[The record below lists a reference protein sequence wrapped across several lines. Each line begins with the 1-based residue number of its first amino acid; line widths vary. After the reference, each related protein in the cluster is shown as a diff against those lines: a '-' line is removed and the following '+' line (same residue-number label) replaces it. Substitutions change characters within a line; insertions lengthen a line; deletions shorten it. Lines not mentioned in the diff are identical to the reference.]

1 MKSKC
6 RSNQCLRVGEFESG
20 ICDKCQNLIKQGFKK
35 RKPIKKNSD
44 LSFPKAFKEAKQ
56 TFQLL
61 RRVQEADTNGMV
73 KCVHGSIKHY
83 TRCDSGHFYPAM
95 YKNTCFNHLNVHPQ
109 EKTKNM
115 DMMNPATVL
124 EYRNFLINKIGIH
137 ELERLESIY
146 KLPKKY
152 SSFELIEMTKA
163 WKAEIEQ
170 IKKAKNL

>member
-6 RSNQCLRVGEFESG
+6 RSNQCLRVGEFLNG
-20 ICDKCQNLIKQGFKK
+20 ICPKCQNLIKQGFKK

-73 KCVHGSIKHY
+73 KTVHGGIKHY
-83 TRCDSGHFYPAM
+83 TKVDAGHYLPAY
-95 YKNTCFNHLNVHPQ
+95 YKNTCFNQFNVWCQ
-109 EKTKNM
+109 EKNKNM
-115 DMMNPATVL
+115 DMQNPMTVL
-124 EYRNFLINKIGIH
+124 EYRNFLINKIGIN

-152 SSFELIEMTKA
+152 SAFELIEMTKA
-163 WKAEIEQ
+163 WKVEIEQ
-170 IKKAKNL
+170 IKKVKNL

>member
-6 RSNQCLRVGEFESG
+6 RSNQCLRVGEFENG
-20 ICDKCQNLIKQGFKK
+20 ICPKCQKLIKQGFKS

-61 RRVQEADTNGMV
+61 RRVQEADINGMV

-83 TRCDSGHFYPAM
+83 TKVDAGHYLPAN
-95 YKNTCFNHLNVHPQ
+95 YKYHCFNPLNVHPQ
-109 EKTKNM
+109 EKNKNM
-115 DMMNPATVL
+115 DMHCVITVL
-124 EYRNFLINKIGIH
+124 EYREFLIKKIGLVEVEKMEQTH
-137 ELERLESIY
+137 RLER
-146 KLPKKY
+146 KY
-152 SSFELIEMTKA
+152 SVFELIEMTKA
-163 WKAEIEQ
+163 WKLEIEQ

>member
-6 RSNQCLRVGEFESG
+6 RSNQCLRFGEFENG
-20 ICDKCQNLIKQGFKK
+20 ICPKCQKLMKQGFKK

-83 TRCDSGHFYPAM
+83 TKVDAGHYLPAN
-95 YKNTCFNHLNVHPQ
+95 YKYHCFNPLNVHPQ
-109 EKTKNM
+109 EKNKNM
-115 DMMNPATVL
+115 DMHCVITVL
-124 EYRNFLINKIGIH
+124 EYREFLIKKIGLVEVEKMEQTH
-137 ELERLESIY
+137 RLER
-146 KLPKKY
+146 KY
-152 SSFELIEMTKA
+152 SAFQLIEMTKA
-163 WKAEIEQ
+163 WKVEIEQ

>member
-6 RSNQCLRVGEFESG
+6 RSNQCLRVGEFENG
-20 ICDKCQNLIKQGFKK
+20 ICDKCQKLMKQGFKK

-61 RRVQEADTNGMV
+61 RRIQEADTNGMV

-83 TRCDSGHFYPAM
+83 TKVDAGHYLPAH
-95 YKNTCFNHLNVHPQ
+95 YKNTCFNALNVHPQ
-109 EKTKNM
+109 EKVKNM
-115 DMMNPATVL
+115 DMQNPMTVF
-124 EYRNFLINKIGIH
+124 EYRNFLIDKIGLNNV
-137 ELERLESIY
+137 EKLESIY

-152 SSFELIEMTKA
+152 SAFELIEMIKV

-170 IKKAKNL
+170 IKKIKNL

>member
-20 ICDKCQNLIKQGFKK
+20 ICDKCQNLIKHGFKK
-35 RKPIKKNSD
+35 IKMIKKNSD

-61 RRVQEADTNGMV
+61 RRIQEADTNGMV

-83 TRCDSGHFYPAM
+83 TRCDSGHFFPAM
-95 YKNTCFNHLNVHPQ
+95 YKNTCFNSLNVHPQ
-109 EKTKNM
+109 EKAKNM

-124 EYRNFLINKIGIH
+124 EYRNFLINKIGIN

-152 SSFELIEMTKA
+152 SAFELIEMTKV